1 MEVGKVDSGQ
11 VYNVAST
18 PSDLSI
24 ALLVPALQSSGR
36 CDTLV
41 SWKHFHEDV
50 PGSWEAPFDLFL
62 FNPIFPVVSIA
73 LLHVVWGYPLKEP
86 VT

>member
-1 MEVGKVDSGQ
+1 M
-11 VYNVAST
+11 
-18 PSDLSI
+18 SI

-41 SWKHFHEDV
+41 SWKQFHEDV

-62 FNPIFPVVSIA
+62 FNSIFPVVSIA
-73 LLHVVWGYPLKEP
+73 QPIALLYVVWGYPLKEP
-86 VT
+86 VTQSDP